1 MIIRWQSFVNS
12 EINKPYID
20 RLHIYLNSIAAPGN
34 QVEIVE
40 MFPPARDFGRLQE
53 FRCAQTVVR
62 NAIQAE
68 QDGCG
73 AFVIG
78 HFQESGLYEARAS
91 CNIPITG
98 MGEATL
104 LWASH
109 LGRRFGLIS
118 LDDAFEVIH
127 LEQMERYSLLG
138 RLAGIKGIN
147 FQVAD
152 FASAF
157 EDDTSAYERI
167 VAKFSESARELIK
180 AGADILVPA
189 GGLFGLLTTDKMGF
203 SVDGIPVIPC
213 TPITLGWAEMSLNL
227 QKNQGLTPSRGPSF
241 SQSTDRA
248 IQDFLTEGS

>member
-12 EINKPYID
+12 EVNKPYID
-20 RLHIYLNSIAAPGN
+20 RLHGYLNSIAAPGN

-40 MFPPARDFGRLQE
+40 MYPPARDFGRLQE
-53 FRCAQTVVR
+53 FRCAQTVVK

-68 QDGCG
+68 RDGCG

-91 CNIPITG
+91 CSIPITG

-109 LGRRFGLIS
+109 LGRRVGLIS

-147 FQVAD
+147 FAVAD
-152 FASAF
+152 FAAAF
-157 EDDTSAYERI
+157 DGEESAYQRI
-167 VAKFSESARELIK
+167 VAKFSEAARALI
-180 AGADILVPA
+180 ALGADVLVPA
-189 GGLFGLLTTDKMGF
+189 GGLFGLLTADKVGF
-203 SVDGIPVIPC
+203 VVDGAPVIPC
-213 TPITLGWAEMSLNL
+213 TPITLGWAEMSLKL
-227 QKNQGLTPSRGPSF
+227 HTNQGLAPSRRPSF
-241 SQSTDRA
+241 ALSTDRA
-248 IQDFLTEGS
+248 IQDFLTEGA